1 MIKLKLV
8 SLPVKP
14 RYYGGKFKAAPKW
27 LVVHYTGTPGSS
39 ALSEARY
46 LTKTL
51 TKKGTHFIVDDA
63 TIYRSTPESRIAW
76 HCGSG
81 QCANPEQK
89 TLEELSEMH
98 ASDWR
103 YDLAAKNH
111 LRWLS
116 EGEDFTGNAVSI
128 GVDLCCQKASVR
140 TKSAKDTDW
149 SVTNATTQN
158 AANLVAW
165 LMQKYNIPTW
175 RVIRHADCTGKPCPR
190 PFVSLPGDKNS
201 KNDFLWSRFVW
212 SVDKL
217 SRTEAFD
224 VWEVIHAD
232 A

>member
-51 TKKGTHFIVDDA
+51 TKKSTHFIVDDA
-63 TIYRSTPESRIAW
+63 TVYRSTPESRIAW
-76 HCGSG
+76 HCGGG

-111 LRWLS
+111 LREEGMATQLHYSCLENPHGQRILVGFSPWGHKELDMTEQLS
-116 EGEDFTGNAVSI
+116 THSTRVLGA
-128 GVDLCCQKASVR
+128 
-140 TKSAKDTDW
+140 
-149 SVTNATTQN
+149 
-158 AANLVAW
+158 
-165 LMQKYNIPTW
+165 PT
-175 RVIRHADCTGKPCPR
+175 
-190 PFVSLPGDKNS
+190 
-201 KNDFLWSRFVW
+201 
-212 SVDKL
+212 
-217 SRTEAFD
+217 
-224 VWEVIHAD
+224 
-232 A
+232 